1 MSYKN
6 DIKKLKD
13 KAITFAY
20 DDRLEPLVEVLNT
33 LKYIYNI
40 DFEKEALKISI
51 QNKSINC
58 YEYLVNKGV
67 NLNSHYFNKIL
78 SDCNYENLYD
88 IYNLLIKFGFNINES
103 ESKEIIIRRLINP
116 NTWSSVYRINLLF
129 NLIDN
134 NFLKIEDVL
143 KIINS
148 GNKKNLILLRELKL
162 RSLGL

>member
-6 DIKKLKD
+6 DIRRLKD
-13 KAITFAY
+13 RAITFSC
-20 DDRLEPLVEVLNT
+20 DDRLESLKET
-33 LKYIYNI
+33 LGILKNIYNI
-40 DFEKEALKISI
+40 DFKSDALRISI
-51 QNKSINC
+51 QNKSIYC
-58 YEYLVNKGV
+58 CDYLINNGV
-67 NLNSHYFNKIL
+67 ILGSHCFPKIL

-88 IYNLLIKFGFNINES
+88 IYNLLVKYEFDINES
-103 ESKEIIIRRLINP
+103 YLKEIIIRRLINP
-116 NTWSSVYRINLLF
+116 NTWSSIYRVSYLF

-148 GNKKNLILLRELKL
+148 SNKKNIILLHELKL